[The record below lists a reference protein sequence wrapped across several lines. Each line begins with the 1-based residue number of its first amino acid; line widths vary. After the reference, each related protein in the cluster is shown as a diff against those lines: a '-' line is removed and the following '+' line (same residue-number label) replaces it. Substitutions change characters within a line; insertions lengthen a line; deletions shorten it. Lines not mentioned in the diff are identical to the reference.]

1 VIVTKNEKLSQFLGR
16 DKELERRVHELECLF
31 DAETEAIEKSLSERT
46 KAEAATQNALMTHEG
61 KQKLHQDE
69 QQNLQYSLDEFIK
82 ANREAHGKMKQDSN
96 FTLWLLSENVK
107 GDLNVL
113 KQDTNLEVKKIADR
127 VAALE
132 ESQKR
137 SQPIPTT
144 PALQQSDT
152 FEGRKFSLDI
162 QVLIQKA
169 DQIKKNSNL
178 ASRTFDLLT
187 NDQKDLVPDTWDV
200 LGGIYSLNQTI
211 GQATITDIRGR
222 IQRFKSTDV
231 RDVLKKLTR
240 SGYVSQTQL
249 TQKEWEGH
257 RGHPPP
263 THQLTPFARQI
274 FFPTSTDNTGMMH
287 VAMELAF
294 FLQTFQHP
302 RPQLYLSIQQ
312 QPGLNRFDGAIFDRA
327 SSDSFK
333 WFGCNAVNIETDE
346 EVRAHPEQVQANMI
360 TPFSYDIE
368 RVKMVCSKESEPI
381 LTELK
386 NQLPSW
392 LSAYIDIVVV
402 SIPTIEGEK

>member
-46 KAEAATQNALMTHEG
+46 KAEAATQNALMTLEG

-249 TQKEWEGH
+249 TQKEW
-257 RGHPPP
+257 
-263 THQLTPFARQI
+263 
-274 FFPTSTDNTGMMH
+274 
-287 VAMELAF
+287 
-294 FLQTFQHP
+294 
-302 RPQLYLSIQQ
+302 
-312 QPGLNRFDGAIFDRA
+312 
-327 SSDSFK
+327 
-333 WFGCNAVNIETDE
+333 
-346 EVRAHPEQVQANMI
+346 
-360 TPFSYDIE
+360 
-368 RVKMVCSKESEPI
+368 
-381 LTELK
+381 
-386 NQLPSW
+386 
-392 LSAYIDIVVV
+392 
-402 SIPTIEGEK
+402 